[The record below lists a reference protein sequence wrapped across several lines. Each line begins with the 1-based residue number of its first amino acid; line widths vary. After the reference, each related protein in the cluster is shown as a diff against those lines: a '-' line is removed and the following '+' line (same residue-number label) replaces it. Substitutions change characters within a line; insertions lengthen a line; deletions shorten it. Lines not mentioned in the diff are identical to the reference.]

1 MFIIMECM
9 SDIHDMKRIRIGKRI
24 IGLNYPTYV
33 IAEVGSNFDGSL
45 RRAKDL
51 AVLAK
56 KIGADCYK
64 IQNFLAPKI
73 VSETGFKN
81 LKISFQT
88 KWPKSV
94 VEVYKAAEF
103 PREWLGELSS
113 HCKKVGID
121 FISSPY
127 DREAV
132 DALEKVR
139 VPAYKIG
146 SGEIDN
152 LPLLSYIAQKHKPVI
167 LACGASTLEE
177 IKNAVHAIEK
187 TGNKKIVILQC
198 ITNYPSPIE
207 HANLKVLKTLK
218 DSFPYP
224 VGYSDHTIGVAGGGN
239 DPLDGITIPLAAV
252 AMGARVIEK
261 HFTDDRK
268 RNGPDHPFAVEPKE
282 FEMMVKGIRAVESA
296 LGGNVKKVTS
306 AEKETYVI
314 QRRGIYARVDI
325 AKGEEFREEA
335 LEFLRPA
342 LGLRPARIADVIGK
356 KARRNIKAGEPIVP
370 NAVRWS

>member
-1 MFIIMECM
+1 M
-9 SDIHDMKRIRIGKRI
+9 IGA
-24 IGLNYPTYV
+24 NHPTYV

-45 RRAKDL
+45 RRAKKL
-51 AVLAK
+51 ADIAK
-56 KIGADCYK
+56 KTGADCYK
-64 IQNFLAPKI
+64 IQNFLAHRI

-81 LKISFQT
+81 LKISFQA

-103 PREWLGELSS
+103 PREWLGELSD
-113 HCKKVGID
+113 HCRKIGID
-121 FISSPY
+121 FMSAPY

-132 DALEKVR
+132 DALEKAKVF
-139 VPAYKIG
+139 AYKIG

-152 LPLLSYIAQKHKPVI
+152 LPLLSYIGKKHKPVI
-167 LACGASTLEE
+167 LACGASTLGE
-177 IKNAVHAIEK
+177 IKNAVYAIEK

-207 HANLKVLKTLK
+207 HANLRVLKTLR

-224 VGYSDHTIGVAGGGN
+224 VGYSDHTVGAAGGGN

-261 HFTDDRK
+261 HFTDDRE
-268 RNGPDHPFAVEPKE
+268 RNGPDHQFAVEPKE
-282 FEMMVKGIRAVESA
+282 FEMLIKGIRAVESA
-296 LGGNVKKVTS
+296 LGSSIKKVTS

-314 QRRGIYARVDI
+314 QRRGIYARMDI
-325 AKGEEFREEA
+325 AKSEEFKEEA

-342 LGLRPARIADVIGK
+342 LGLRPARIADIIGK
-356 KARRNIKAGEPIVP
+356 KARRNIKAGEPIMTNV
-370 NAVRWS
+370 VRWS